1 MNPAHEDSLY
11 YLAACLA
18 GQGDADGALAH
29 LAELKRLNSQSQRG
43 FAQWGTLRALSAKSP
58 NDLQAAEE
66 SLARAHAINPE
77 ETGALLV
84 LGEVALLRGDTRLA
98 DERLAAAC
106 RTNHKA
112 VGGFFLRGYLAWKR
126 GDNATATKFL
136 EATRSAL
143 GKEWQPKGATSEGDV
158 KLKQHVEQTPLT
170 QFWEGWDGTADSD
183 ASFGALDAFLRAR
196 P

>member
-1 MNPAHEDSLY
+1 M
-11 YLAACLA
+11 
-18 GQGDADGALAH
+18 
-29 LAELKRLNSQSQRG
+29 
-43 FAQWGTLRALSAKSP
+43 RALSAKSP
-58 NDLQAAEE
+58 SDLQAAEE

-106 RTNHKA
+106 RTNPKA

-126 GDNATATKFL
+126 GDNIAATKFL
-136 EATRSAL
+136 EDTRTAL

-158 KLKQHVEQTPLT
+158 KQKQHVEKTPLT
-170 QFWEGWDGTADSD
+170 PFWDGWDGSVESAR
-183 ASFGALDAFLRAR
+183 AFAKLDERLQAGFR
-196 P
+196 